1 MLIDVAIPGD
11 RNVIKKED
19 QGILK
24 YKDLII
30 EILRMWN
37 VKQKWYH

>member
-11 RNVIKKED
+11 RNVNKKETEK
-19 QGILK
+19 ILK

-30 EILRMWN
+30 
-37 VKQKWYH
+37 